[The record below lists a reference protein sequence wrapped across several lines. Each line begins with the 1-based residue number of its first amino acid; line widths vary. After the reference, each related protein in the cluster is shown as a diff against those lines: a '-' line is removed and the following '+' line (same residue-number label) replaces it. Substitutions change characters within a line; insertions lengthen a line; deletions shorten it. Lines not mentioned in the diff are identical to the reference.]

1 MNTQCGT
8 CGSFGAVGGI
18 VACQHCGAPL
28 CAKCK
33 SGHESVCRELS
44 KQRSMG
50 LGRTVVPLG
59 VRQSRPEP
67 ATPENPPVY
76 PAVVNTSIQ
85 PADPFVAAG
94 VEEKPETPAET
105 VEQFLEHHPELKAT
119 VEEALTSG
127 QHISAQVGAQLAA
140 IAPEG
145 SDLKNL
151 IDPLGLVTA
160 DAEGHPVATGVEP
173 PAPAP
178 TSPEPV
184 VENSNTLNDG
194 HTTTV

>member
-1 MNTQCGT
+1 MNAQCGT
-8 CGSFGAVGGI
+8 CGSFGTVGGLFT
-18 VACQHCGAPL
+18 CQHCGAPL
-28 CAKCK
+28 CAQCK
-33 SGHESVCRELS
+33 AGHESVCRELS
-44 KQRSMG
+44 KQRAMG

-59 VRQSRPEP
+59 VRAAQP
-67 ATPENPPVY
+67 APPTPENPPVY

-85 PADPFVAAG
+85 PTDPFAAAG
-94 VEEKPETPAET
+94 IAEFTVVEAAEAELEKVKPILAEF
-105 VEQFLEHHPELKAT
+105 VKAHPE
-119 VEEALTSG
+119 VALTPEA
-127 QHISAQVGAQLAA
+127 SALLAA
-140 IAPEG
+140 HAPEG
-145 SDLKNL
+145 SATKALL
-151 IDPLGLVTA
+151 DPLGLITA